1 MKLRDVGFYAVLVL
15 VAVILFVIP
24 VGISIQDQRQFTRE
38 CHSVAGHIDK
48 DSDGDV
54 ECYIG
59 DREIAELYENSPLN
73 PK

>member
-1 MKLRDVGFYAVLVL
+1 MNFNTVRFYIFLVL
-15 VAVILFVIP
+15 AVVILFVIP

-38 CHSVAGHIDK
+38 CHSVGGHIDK